1 MGEPFEENYIGSK
14 AASPPRYPEK
24 EDGFD
29 MKPWGYWAGQQRDK
43 LAWFGEKSMMY
54 LVMVVKKAHPI
65 EVWGKEVELPLK
77 WANGMVG
84 CIPVFDTAESAAEYA
99 GEKQK
104 VVMVREV
111 MDAE

>member
-1 MGEPFEENYIGSK
+1 MSDYPPGYTGSL
-14 AASPPRYPEK
+14 AASPKREPEK
-24 EDGFD
+24 DDGFTLT
-29 MKPWGYWAGQQRDK
+29 PWEHWGQQRDK

-54 LVMVVKKAHPI
+54 LVMGVKKVHPI